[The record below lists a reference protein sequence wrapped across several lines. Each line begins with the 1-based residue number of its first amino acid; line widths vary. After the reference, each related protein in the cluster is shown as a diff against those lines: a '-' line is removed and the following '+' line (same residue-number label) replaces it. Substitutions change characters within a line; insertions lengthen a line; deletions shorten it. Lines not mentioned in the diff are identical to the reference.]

1 MQPPPETPPTLPE
14 RPTNNNHLA
23 PHGPETT
30 ALETRNTEPNPPP
43 QSPSQHDQSNAR
55 DVHHKPTPLEPTTQ
69 KKRKSQVVEY
79 DFGSDYEAE
88 EEEEEEVGYKSDT
101 EEEETE
107 MNTSSEEEQIMKGK
121 KGEAPTTD
129 DSESEE
135 SHDSDS
141 DNDDEVVMK
150 KREITKGKKP

>member
-88 EEEEEEVGYKSDT
+88 EEEEVGSKSDT